1 MCTAG
6 RCYWRRSPRRY
17 DLTYLRRECYW
28 LTLLPEAGGFDAIWL
43 LVCDPVD
50 CSPDQRPTERIEYV
64 WSHYESV
71 SPLMAV
77 ESKAK
82 GSRTENIDD
91 IMGLKDTLHLS

>member
-1 MCTAG
+1 M
-6 RCYWRRSPRRY
+6 
-17 DLTYLRRECYW
+17 
-28 LTLLPEAGGFDAIWL
+28 PEAGGFDAIWL
-43 LVCDPVD
+43 LVCDPID

-82 GSRTENIDD
+82 GSRTENIND